1 MLVHLRLDLYALNI
15 YDPAAHLS
23 VGLALFFQTSFRI
36 RKTSL
41 LLFVALLCFQ
51 LPCFLC
57 TFSGYLF
64 QTVFPHFLLVPLF
77 FLSLQPCLFCPCT
90 NDRFGF
96 RLFLRRFQLLHLQ
109 SQFLFLR
116 NLLLRLHQLL
126 RLGFLAFR

>member
-1 MLVHLRLDLYALNI
+1 MFVHLRLDLYTLNI

-23 VGLALFFQTSFRI
+23 VGFALFFQTSFRI

-57 TFSGYLF
+57 TFSGHLF

-77 FLSLQPCLFCPCT
+77 FLSLQPRPFCPCT
-90 NDRFGF
+90 NDSFSFRF
-96 RLFLRRFQLLHLQ
+96 FLRRFQLLHLQ
-109 SQFLFLR
+109 SQFLLLR
-116 NLLLRLHQLL
+116 NLFLRLYQFFHLD
-126 RLGFLAFR
+126 FLAFR